1 MWCKHSLTRTVQSDL
16 RPRKRISQILDVRV
30 HQNQYVARRDLRSLR
45 EASQI
50 AHALD
55 HNTYGT
61 LKYKAI
67 TLIRFGCRAYIAKE
81 KVWNVFNQPWL
92 AWPRSVLG
100 RGTNLIDML
109 CESWFGCELRWDV
122 ESCNVLG
129 GTLRLRLLEA
139 ASLNRERA
147 ASLAWNGMKDDDG
160 LWIVR
165 PSYIE
170 NPM

>member
-1 MWCKHSLTRTVQSDL
+1 M
-16 RPRKRISQILDVRV
+16 
-30 HQNQYVARRDLRSLR
+30 
-45 EASQI
+45 
-50 AHALD
+50 
-55 HNTYGT
+55 
-61 LKYKAI
+61 
-67 TLIRFGCRAYIAKE
+67 
-81 KVWNVFNQPWL
+81 
-92 AWPRSVLG
+92 LG